1 MLAPCIQVFVFGI
14 ACVCLCTYS
23 PCCSL
28 VSLVFSAVC
37 THAYVI
43 GMWQISRLIKGEE
56 GTPVKLTV
64 DQKDIELLRKKPGFL
79 IGL

>member
-1 MLAPCIQVFVFGI
+1 M
-14 ACVCLCTYS
+14 
-23 PCCSL
+23 
-28 VSLVFSAVC
+28 
-37 THAYVI
+37 I